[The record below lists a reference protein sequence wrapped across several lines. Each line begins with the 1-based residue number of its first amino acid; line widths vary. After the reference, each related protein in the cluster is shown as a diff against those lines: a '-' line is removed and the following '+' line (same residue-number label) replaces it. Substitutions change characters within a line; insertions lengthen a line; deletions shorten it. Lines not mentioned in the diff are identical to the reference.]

1 MISSKKI
8 YKIFF
13 LCLSLSPNIDNSSET
28 GSESTS
34 PESSSEES
42 NNGLAKVENNHEKN
56 KWCLSSYVL
65 AKSTQPSQDS
75 QPTVT
80 NIKHEPNVIDDDND
94 LMYTGQIMPNS
105 INPIKDLYQQQQT
118 ITNNYD
124 SKSQHSQN
132 NCDLIV
138 DTIKQEP
145 PGKSLCVFP
154 LDNLFFVFVC
164 FCFDF
169 FWCNPTKNSF
179 SLVAAKS
186 PSKSPEKL
194 PSVDPFESDEIESV
208 LAEAKELNQI
218 KPVSSLSGE

>member
-1 MISSKKI
+1 MCT
-8 YKIFF
+8 
-13 LCLSLSPNIDNSSET
+13 LCSLSPNIDNSSES

-42 NNGLAKVENNHEKN
+42 NNGSAKVENNDKKN
-56 KWCLSSYVL
+56 QWCLSSFVQ

-94 LMYTGQIMPNS
+94 LMYTGQMMQNS
-105 INPIKDLYQQQQT
+105 INPMKDHYQQQQP

-145 PGKSLCVFP
+145 PGKCLRRFYH
-154 LDNLFFVFVC
+154 LINLFLFSFV

-169 FWCNPTKNSF
+169 FGVIQQK
-179 SLVAAKS
+179 
-186 PSKSPEKL
+186 
-194 PSVDPFESDEIESV
+194 I
-208 LAEAKELNQI
+208 
-218 KPVSSLSGE
+218 LSRL